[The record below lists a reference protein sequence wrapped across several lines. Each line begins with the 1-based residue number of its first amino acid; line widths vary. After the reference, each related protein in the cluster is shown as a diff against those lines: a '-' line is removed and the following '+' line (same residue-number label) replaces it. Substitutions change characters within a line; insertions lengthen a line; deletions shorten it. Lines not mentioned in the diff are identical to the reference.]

1 MLSFQELSEK
11 KKTSIKINPKKD
23 ELMEKESSRNH
34 GQECDCKICE
44 KKRNRDEDGPDVA
57 TESTNLNQED
67 TAYEGQEEVCEK
79 SNQENEPSIL
89 TFGNFINE
97 KTRYAK
103 ETGKNLKKG
112 KPQPEGGSAK
122 KDLAYQTVL
131 ARIKAEYGAGAVQ
144 QSSKEKKKVKGDKTR
159 RQAGD
164 NKFTPAEKVAKR
176 RASKAAADAAMRD
189 TRGT

>member
-1 MLSFQELSEK
+1 MLSLNQLAEAK
-11 KKTSIKINPKKD
+11 KKTSISINPKKD
-23 ELMEKESSRNH
+23 KLMEKDKN
-34 GQECDCKICE
+34 
-44 KKRNRDEDGPDVA
+44 
-57 TESTNLNQED
+57 NQED

-79 SNQENEPSIL
+79 SNQENESSIL
-89 TFGNFINE
+89 TFNDYLNE

-103 ETGKNLKKG
+103 ETGKNLKSG

-122 KDLAYQTVL
+122 GDKAYQFVL
-131 ARIKAEYGAGAVQ
+131 AKIKREHGAGAVQ

-176 RASKAAADAAMRD
+176 RASKADADAAMRD